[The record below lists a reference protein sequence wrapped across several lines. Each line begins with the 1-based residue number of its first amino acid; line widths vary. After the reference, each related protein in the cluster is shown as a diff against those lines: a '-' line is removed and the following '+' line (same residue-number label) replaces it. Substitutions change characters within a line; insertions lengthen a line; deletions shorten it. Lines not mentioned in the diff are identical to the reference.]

1 MGKKSRITGL
11 IAVAAL
17 AAAVAILWPVVGTAS
32 PKTAV
37 AGSGTFT
44 DASGDAGDGPD
55 VTTVTVSDDSAGKID
70 FAAVVGNRPS
80 LTDAD
85 AIQAFFDT
93 DKNGGTGSNGYE
105 YEVAWIQGQQ
115 LFMHWDGSQFAIQ
128 KPASFTASYSGGKAA
143 FSIAKGDFDGVT
155 TFSFIVTTTGDTG
168 DSTADRAPDGAA
180 VWTYPSGSSTGPP
193 PPPPPPGSPPPGSPP
208 PPAGKLT
215 AKKLTVSSPH
225 AGKRFS
231 VSMVVTVTATGLGVK
246 SAVACSAKIA
256 GKTVPVKT
264 KGSVQSGRAACTWT
278 LPKNTKGKQLKGSIT
293 ATYQRAKI
301 TKSFSKRI
309 LG

>member
-55 VTTVTVSDDSAGKID
+55 VTTVTVSDDSAGKIG
-70 FAAVVGNRPS
+70 FTAVVGNRTS
-80 LTDAD
+80 LSDAD

-115 LFMHWDGSQFAIQ
+115 LLMHWDGSQFAVQ
-128 KPASFTASYSGGKAA
+128 KPTSFTASYSDGKAT
-143 FSIAKGDFDGVT
+143 FGISKDDFGGVT

-168 DSTADRAPDGAA
+168 DSTADRAPDGSA
-180 VWTYPSGSSTGPP
+180 VWTYPSGASTGPP
-193 PPPPPPGSPPPGSPP
+193 PPPPPPGSPPP

-231 VSMVVTVTATGLGVK
+231 VSMVVSVTATGLGVK
-246 SAVACSAKIA
+246 TAVACSARIA
-256 GKTVPVKT
+256 GKAVPVKT
-264 KGSVQSGRAACTWT
+264 KGSVQSGRAVCTWT

-293 ATYQRAKI
+293 ATYQGAKI
-301 TKSFSKRI
+301 RRSFSKRV
-309 LG
+309 LP